1 MTDFTTLGLADTLL
15 QAVAAAGYTTPTP
28 IQAQAIPRLLEG
40 RDLLG
45 LAQTGTGK
53 TAAFAL
59 PILQKIT
66 GERRRAAGRSARV
79 LVLTPTRELAS
90 QIADSFKTLAG
101 PLPLRHALIFGGVGQ
116 VPQMKAMSSG
126 VDVLVATPG
135 RLLDLMNQGA
145 VDLRSV
151 EVFVLDEAD
160 RMLDMGFIRDVRK
173 IVAKVPA
180 QRQTL
185 LFSATMP
192 DEIADLAGSLLTDP
206 VRVEV
211 TPQATTVERIDQRVL
226 FVDAGAKRS
235 LLVDRLGDASVA
247 RAIVFTRTKH
257 GANRVCEHLEKAGIV
272 AEAIHGNKSQSARER
287 ALDGFRAG
295 RVRAL
300 VATDIAARGID
311 VEGVTHVINF
321 DMPVEPESYVHR
333 IGRTARA
340 GRDGVA
346 WSFCSAD
353 ELPMLRAIEKTIR
366 KAVPVEAD
374 HPHHA
379 AEVARRHGSASP
391 GRPLAGPRPQPR
403 PQGRPGGPS
412 APPRQ
417 AQPSPHREAQP
428 SQHREVQSAAPRPAQ
443 AAPRPSAQPAPR
455 PSAQPSRPVQASRP
469 AANANGGS
477 AATPK
482 RRTPLTFGD

>member
-66 GERRRAAGRSARV
+66 GERRRAAGRSARE

-185 LFSATMP
+185 LVSATMP

-247 RAIVFTRTKH
+247 RAIVFT
-257 GANRVCEHLEKAGIV
+257 
-272 AEAIHGNKSQSARER
+272 
-287 ALDGFRAG
+287 
-295 RVRAL
+295 
-300 VATDIAARGID
+300 
-311 VEGVTHVINF
+311 
-321 DMPVEPESYVHR
+321 
-333 IGRTARA
+333 
-340 GRDGVA
+340 
-346 WSFCSAD
+346 
-353 ELPMLRAIEKTIR
+353 
-366 KAVPVEAD
+366 
-374 HPHHA
+374 
-379 AEVARRHGSASP
+379 
-391 GRPLAGPRPQPR
+391 
-403 PQGRPGGPS
+403 
-412 APPRQ
+412 
-417 AQPSPHREAQP
+417 
-428 SQHREVQSAAPRPAQ
+428 
-443 AAPRPSAQPAPR
+443 
-455 PSAQPSRPVQASRP
+455 
-469 AANANGGS
+469 
-477 AATPK
+477 
-482 RRTPLTFGD
+482 

>member
-1 MTDFTTLGLADTLL
+1 MTDFSGLGLSDTLQ
-15 QAVAAAGYTTPTP
+15 QAVAAAGYTIPTP
-28 IQAQAIPRLLEG
+28 IQAQAIPRLMEG

-59 PILQKIT
+59 PILNRIT
-66 GERRRAAGRSARV
+66 GERRRASSKSARV

-101 PLPLRHALIFGGVGQ
+101 PLPLRHALIFGGVGA
-116 VPQMKAMSSG
+116 VPQMRAMSPG

-173 IVAKVPA
+173 IVSRLPS

-192 DEIADLAGSLLTDP
+192 DEIADLAGSLLNDP

-211 TPQATTVERIDQRVL
+211 TPQATTVERIDQQVM
-226 FVDAGAKRS
+226 FVEMSAKRA
-235 LLVDRLGDASVA
+235 LLVDRLADPAVA

-257 GANRVCEHLEKAGIV
+257 GANRVAEHLEKAGV
-272 AEAIHGNKSQSARER
+272 AAEAIHGNKSQSARER
-287 ALDGFRAG
+287 ALDGFRGG
-295 RVRAL
+295 RVRIL

-311 VEGVTHVINF
+311 VDGVTHVINF

-346 WSFCSAD
+346 WSFCAAE
-353 ELPMLRAIEKTIR
+353 ELQQLRAIERTIR
-366 KAVPVEAD
+366 KGVPVSAD
-374 HPHHA
+374 HPFHA
-379 AEVARRHGSASP
+379 TEVARRHGSSSA
-391 GRPLAGPRPQPR
+391 GRPSGGGSFANGPSGNGARSSQGRGHGRPGGAPQPR
-403 PQGRPGGPS
+403 PMG
-412 APPRQ
+412 
-417 AQPSPHREAQP
+417 
-428 SQHREVQSAAPRPAQ
+428 AAPMGAAPLGAAPASPGPQRAAPVSRPAQ
-443 AAPRPSAQPAPR
+443 PVRQPAAANTNAGAAP
-455 PSAQPSRPVQASRP
+455 
-469 AANANGGS
+469 
-477 AATPK
+477 PK
-482 RRTPLTFGD
+482 RRPPITFG